1 MNYSVAKASKE
12 LGMKRRL
19 FGCWLSTILI
29 LCLTGCRSVRPVE
42 TAAGPHFKVL
52 TYNVNWGGPRPDLA
66 AEIIRNSG
74 ADIVCLQETTP
85 EWAQYLRQSLGD
97 QYSFTQ
103 FRDSQLRSGG
113 GLGFLSKLPA
123 HEVAYIPS
131 TSGWFDGWIMA
142 FNTDHGPVQVL
153 NVHLHPPVTES
164 GSWVA
169 GYLTTR
175 DDRLAEIE
183 RFFAKRD
190 PQQPTLVVG
199 DFNDGEKS
207 PAVEWLEKNKMSNA
221 LPEFDHYSKTW
232 EWHTSVLTLSRRMD
246 HILYSPELHCCSA
259 QVLRA
264 GASDHFP
271 VQAVFTQ
278 PTL

>member
-1 MNYSVAKASKE
+1 MR
-12 LGMKRRL
+12 RRL
-19 FGCWLSTILI
+19 IGCLAGAA
-29 LCLTGCRSVRPVE
+29 LCLCFTGCHSVRPAE
-42 TAAGPHFKVL
+42 MATGPHFTVL

-66 AEIIRNSG
+66 ADIIKKSG

-85 EWAQYLRQSLGD
+85 EWAQYLRQALGE
-97 QYSFTQ
+97 QYSFTE
-103 FRDSQLRSGG
+103 FRNSQLRSGG

-131 TSGWFDGWIMA
+131 ETGWFDGWIMG
-142 FNTDHGPVQVL
+142 FETPNGPVQVL
-153 NVHLHPPVTES
+153 NVHLHPPVS
-164 GSWVA
+164 DKGSWVS

-175 DDRLAEIE
+175 GDRLTEVE
-183 RFFAKRD
+183 RFFAKHN
-190 PQQPTLVVG
+190 PQTPTLVAG
-199 DFNDGEKS
+199 DFNDGENS
-207 PAVEWLEKNKMSNA
+207 PAVKWLEKNKLENA

-232 EWHTSVLTLSRRMD
+232 EWHTSVITLSRRMD
-246 HILYSPELHCCSA
+246 HILYSPDLHCSSA
-259 QVLRA
+259 QVLHA

>member
-1 MNYSVAKASKE
+1 MRRRWIGCLAGVALALAVS
-12 LGMKRRL
+12 
-19 FGCWLSTILI
+19 
-29 LCLTGCRSVRPVE
+29 GCRSVRPAE
-42 TAAGPHFKVL
+42 TVTAPHFTVL

-66 AEIIRNSG
+66 ADIIRKSG

-97 QYSFTQ
+97 EYSFAE
-103 FRDSQLRSGG
+103 FRNSPSRSGG

-123 HEVAYIPS
+123 HQVAYIPS
-131 TSGWFDGWIMA
+131 DTGWFDGWIMG
-142 FNTDHGPVQVL
+142 FETSKGPVQVL
-153 NVHLHPPVTES
+153 NVHLHPPVSDS
-164 GSWVA
+164 GSWVS

-190 PQQPTLVVG
+190 PQQPTLVAG

-207 PAVEWLEKNKMSNA
+207 RAVEWLEKNKLANA
-221 LPEFDHYSKTW
+221 LPEFDHYARTW
-232 EWHTSVLTLSRRMD
+232 EWHTSVVTLSRRMD

-259 QVLRA
+259 QVLHA

-278 PTL
+278 PSL

>member
-1 MNYSVAKASKE
+1 MRRQLIQFLAGAALVVCAS
-12 LGMKRRL
+12 
-19 FGCWLSTILI
+19 
-29 LCLTGCRSVRPVE
+29 GCRSVRPTE
-42 TAAGPHFKVL
+42 TAMGPHFTVL

-66 AEIIRNSG
+66 AEIIKNSG

-85 EWAQYLRQSLGD
+85 EWAQFLRQSLGSE
-97 QYSFTQ
+97 YSFTE
-103 FRDSQLRSGG
+103 FRDSRLRSGG
-113 GLGFLSKLPA
+113 GLGFLSKIPA

-131 TSGWFDGWIMA
+131 DTGWFDGWIMA
-142 FNTDHGPVQVL
+142 FDTTNGPVQVL
-153 NVHLHPPVTES
+153 NVHLHPPVSEN
-164 GSWVA
+164 GSWVS

-190 PQQPTLVVG
+190 PQRPTLVAG

-207 PAVEWLEKNKMSNA
+207 PAVEWLEKNKLANA
-221 LPEFDHYSKTW
+221 LPEFDHYSRTW
-232 EWHTSVLTLSRRMD
+232 EWKTSVITLSRRMD

-259 QVLRA
+259 QVLHA

-271 VQAVFTQ
+271 VQAVFT
-278 PTL
+278 PSAL